1 MMMQTDPQ
9 EEQEFTSMPKLIESG
24 FPFARLSQIA
34 EHESWRKEVYRP
46 VYYLHKWWAR
56 RLGSVF
62 RGIILSACLDNDADF
77 WARFYGPNDFGDVA
91 IFDPFMGSGVTV
103 GEAIKLGCQ
112 AMGRDINPVAVTA
125 CRAAF
130 AHYDKRA
137 VDAVYRSLET
147 AVAPKLRNYF
157 ATRTLDGELATV
169 LYYFL
174 VKVVACPTCHA
185 EIDLFK
191 RRIFVANAMPQKDPT
206 AQALCPACGAITVTR
221 FDATAASCTACHHHF
236 NPQRGAVSGAQVCCP
251 HCASSF
257 KLVEHMKEQHAPLAY
272 RRYAKMMLLDDGR
285 KVYEPLN
292 DFDRQLEQA
301 VAEEYRTVVAT
312 LPRVRVAPGYNTDQ
326 MLKHNYRYWHELFS
340 DRQILCITHLAG
352 AIRAVED
359 ADMQRLFA
367 ALFSGVLE
375 FNNLFASFKGEGT
388 GAVRHMFAHHVLKP
402 ELMPIEANL
411 WGTSKSSGAFSTLYR
426 SRVQRTLDYKENP
439 TEVVIGAHSGAKRGS
454 INHPLAAPV
463 SMTYAELLANPGSV
477 YLSQGDSRCTD
488 LPDGAVDLVV
498 SDPPFFDNVHY
509 SELADFFYY
518 WLNQVLTLAP
528 AMTTRSAAEVQD
540 TDAARFT
547 SKLTAVFAECRRVL
561 KDDGLFVFTYH
572 HARHDGWTAVHRA
585 IRHAGFACVQAYPIK
600 AEMSVSMPL
609 QQARSPIHLDLILVC
624 RKWSGADLPT
634 GGDVEPRTALEVAEN
649 QVALLKGAA
658 IDVSIADAKVI
669 LMGQLLCAAHKL
681 RCLEREAAF
690 LEQVALDIDTYVADV
705 LATKGEVLYH
715 AQEPQQLMLFEE
727 MAAYLTQRE
736 DERRGSQPA

>member
-1 MMMQTDPQ
+1 MMQQTDPQ
-9 EEQEFTSMPKLIESG
+9 EEHESINVPRLIETD

-62 RGIILSACLDNDADF
+62 RGIILGACLDEDADF

-130 AHYDKRA
+130 AHYDRRA
-137 VDAVYRSLET
+137 VDAVYRALET
-147 AVAPKLRNYF
+147 AVAPKLRSYF
-157 ATRTLDGELATV
+157 ATRTLSGEPATV

-174 VKVVACPTCHA
+174 VKVVPCPVCRA

-191 RRIFVANAMPQKDPT
+191 RRIFVTNATPKKDPT
-206 AQALCPACGAITVTR
+206 AQAICPACSAITVTR
-221 FDATAASCTACHHHF
+221 FDATVATCTSCHHHF

-251 HCASSF
+251 HCATSF
-257 KLVEHMKEQHAPLAY
+257 KLVEQMKEQLAPLAY

-285 KVYEPLN
+285 KVYESLN
-292 DFDRQLEQA
+292 DFDRQLEWA

-326 MLKHNYRYWHELFS
+326 MRKHNYRHWHELFS
-340 DRQILCITHLAG
+340 DRQILCIEHLAS
-352 AIRAVED
+352 AIREIED

-375 FNNLFASFKGEGT
+375 FNSLFASFKGEGT

-426 SRVQRTLDYKENP
+426 SRVQRALDYKENP
-439 TEVVIGAHSGAKRGS
+439 TEVVIGSHSGAKRGGL
-454 INHPLAAPV
+454 NHPLSAPV
-463 SMTYAELLANPGSV
+463 ATTYAELQANPGSV
-477 YLSQGDSRCTD
+477 YLSQGDSSCTD
-488 LPDGAVDLVV
+488 LPDGAVDLVI

-528 AMTTRSAAEVQD
+528 QTTTRSAAEVQD
-540 TDAARFT
+540 TDATRFT
-547 SKLTAVFAECRRVL
+547 SKLSAVFAECRRVL
-561 KDDGLFVFTYH
+561 KDNGLFVFTYH

-585 IRHAGFACVQAYPIK
+585 IRHAGFACVRAYPIK

-624 RKWSGADLPT
+624 RKWSAADLPAF
-634 GGDVEPRTALEVAEN
+634 GEVALRSALEGAQD

-658 IDVSIADAKVI
+658 INVSIADAKVI
-669 LMGQLLCAAHKL
+669 LMGQLLCATHKL
-681 RCLEREAAF
+681 GCLEQEAAF
-690 LEQVALDIDTYVADV
+690 LELVAEDIDAYVADV

-715 AQEPQQLMLFEE
+715 AQEPQQLMLFEDI
-727 MAAYLTQRE
+727 AAYLAQRE
-736 DERRGSQPA
+736 DERRGGQHA

>member
-1 MMMQTDPQ
+1 MLKQTDPQ
-9 EEQEFTSMPKLIESG
+9 EEQEFTSMPKLIESD

-62 RGIILSACLDNDADF
+62 RGIILGACLDDDADF
-77 WARFYGPNDFGDVA
+77 WARFYGPNDFGDMA

-130 AHYDKRA
+130 AHYDRRA

-147 AVAPKLRNYF
+147 TVAPKLRSYF
-157 ATRTLDGELATV
+157 ATRTLGGAPATV

-185 EIDLFK
+185 AIDLFK
-191 RRIFVANAMPQKDPT
+191 RRIFVTNATPKKDPT
-206 AQALCPACGAITVTR
+206 AQAICPACGAITVTR
-221 FDATAASCTACHHHF
+221 FDATMASCTACHHHF
-236 NPQRGAVSGAQVCCP
+236 NPQLGTVNGAQVCCP

-257 KLVEHMKEQHAPLAY
+257 KLVERMKHLSAPLAY

-285 KVYEPLN
+285 KVYEPFN
-292 DFDRQLEQA
+292 DFDHQLEVA
-301 VAEEYRTVVAT
+301 VAEEYRTVVEA
-312 LPRVRVAPGYNTDQ
+312 LPRVRVSPGYNTDQ
-326 MLKHNYRYWHELFS
+326 MLKHNYRHWHELFS

-352 AIRAVED
+352 AIREIED

-426 SRVQRTLDYKENP
+426 SRVQAALAYKENP
-439 TEVVIGAHSGAKRGS
+439 TEVVIDSHSGAKRGG

-463 SMTYAELLANPGSV
+463 AMTYAALLANPGSV
-477 YLSQGDSRCTD
+477 YLSQGDSSGTD
-488 LPDGAVDLVV
+488 LPDGAIDLVI

-518 WLNQVLTLAP
+518 WLNQVLALTP
-528 AMTTRSAAEVQD
+528 AATTRSAAEVQD

-561 KDDGLFVFTYH
+561 KDDGLFIFTYH
-572 HARHDGWTAVHRA
+572 HARQDGWTAVHRA
-585 IRHAGFACVQAYPIK
+585 IRHAGFACVRAYPIK

-624 RKWSGADLPT
+624 RKELAARRPIDEAAVLQ
-634 GGDVEPRTALEVAEN
+634 RALATATEQAAQLRN
-649 QVALLKGAA
+649 AA
-658 IDVSIADAKVI
+658 ITLSLGDARMV
-669 LMGQLLCAAHKL
+669 LMGQMLCAAHEL
-681 RCLEREAAF
+681 RCLAAEEAF
-690 LEQVALDIDTYVADV
+690 LERVAVDIEQCAAHVLTGREEVAYD
-705 LATKGEVLYH
+705 H
-715 AQEPQQLMLFEE
+715 AQAPQQLALFE
-727 MAAYLTQRE
+727 ALTAYLTRQV
-736 DERRGSQPA
+736 Q